1 MVTIAI
7 DAMGGD
13 FGPEPIV
20 KGCLKALKRKDFTP
34 ILVGN
39 KEEILSL
46 LPKKLPKSY
55 RDKISI
61 VDADDVISMSDAATD
76 AVKRKESTIYKAVEL
91 VKNGEAHGVVSAG
104 HSGATMTLAT
114 LRLGRLKGVSRPALV
129 TLMPTRTG
137 RRSVV
142 LDVGANVDSKPEHL
156 AEFAVM
162 GGCYAEDVLNVEEP
176 SIGLLAN
183 GEEDSKGNELT
194 KATFKLLQG
203 YRGFKGNVEGSDIF
217 NGSCDVITCD
227 GFVGNLVLK
236 ASEGVAST
244 ISALIKDY
252 IRKSPV
258 AITGALLMRKVFK
271 LLKKE
276 IDYAEIGGAPLIGI
290 KGCAIVSHGKSNAR
304 AIENAIYQAIR
315 YVDTGVNKH
324 IEARIAELKQKE
336 A

>member
-1 MVTIAI
+1 MVKIAI

-20 KGCLKALKRKDFTP
+20 KGCVTALKRKRFIP
-34 ILVGN
+34 ILVG
-39 KEEILSL
+39 KKDEILPL
-46 LPKKLPKSY
+46 LPKSY

-61 VDADDVISMSDAATD
+61 VEADDVISMSDAATD
-76 AVKRKESTIYKAVEL
+76 AVKRKESTIYKAMDL

-129 TLMPTRTG
+129 TLMPSRINHRT
-137 RRSVV
+137 VL

-156 AEFAVM
+156 VEFAIM
-162 GGCYAEDVLNVEEP
+162 GGCYAQDLLKIEQP
-176 SIGLLAN
+176 SIGILAN
-183 GEEDSKGNELT
+183 GEEESKGSEVT
-194 KATFKLLQG
+194 KAAHKMLKG
-203 YRGFKGNVEGSDIF
+203 YPGFKGNVEGSDIF
-217 NGSCDVITCD
+217 NGTCNVVTCD

-236 ASEGVAST
+236 SAEGVAST
-244 ISALIKDY
+244 VSELIKRY

-258 AITGALLMRKVFK
+258 SITGALLMRKVFK

-290 KGCAIVSHGKSNAR
+290 KGCAIISHGKSNAR
-304 AIENAIYQAIR
+304 AIENAIYQAIN
-315 YVDTGVNKH
+315 YVDTGVNEH
-324 IEARIAELKQKE
+324 IISSLETYKQQKE
-336 A
+336 S

>member
-1 MVTIAI
+1 MVKIAI

-20 KGCLKALKRKDFTP
+20 KGCVAALKKKRFIP
-34 ILVGN
+34 ILVG
-39 KEEILSL
+39 KKSEILPL
-46 LPKKLPKSY
+46 LPKRY

-61 VDADDVISMSDAATD
+61 VDTDDVISMSDAATD
-76 AVKRKESTIYKAVEL
+76 AVKRKESTIYKAVDL
-91 VKNGEAHGVVSAG
+91 VKQGEADGVVSAG

-129 TLMPTRTG
+129 TLMPTKTG

-156 AEFAVM
+156 VEFAVM
-162 GGCYAEDVLNVEEP
+162 GGCYAEDLLKIKNP

-183 GEEDSKGNELT
+183 GEEESKGNEVT
-194 KATFKLLQG
+194 KVAFKMLEG
-203 YRGFKGNVEGSDIF
+203 YKGFKGNVEGSDIF

-244 ISALIKDY
+244 ISQLIKDY
-252 IRKSPV
+252 IRKSPI

-271 LLKKE
+271 LLKKQ

-290 KGCAIVSHGKSNAR
+290 KGCAIVGHGKSNPK
-304 AIENAIYQAIR
+304 AIENAIYQAIA
-315 YVDTGVNKH
+315 YVDTGVNEH
-324 IEARIAELKQKE
+324 IVARLEILKEKG

>member
-1 MVTIAI
+1 MVRIAI

-20 KGCLKALKRKDFTP
+20 KGCINALKKKQFIP
-34 ILVGN
+34 ILIG
-39 KEEILSL
+39 KKSEILSL
-46 LPKKLPKSY
+46 LPKRY

-61 VDADDVISMSDAATD
+61 VDTDDVISMSDAATD

-91 VKNGEAHGVVSAG
+91 VKNGEADGLVSAG

-114 LRLGRLKGVSRPALV
+114 LRLGRLEGISRPALV

-137 RRSVV
+137 KKSII

-156 AEFAVM
+156 VQFAIM
-162 GGCYAEDVLNVEEP
+162 GGCYAHDVLKIQNP

-183 GEEDSKGNELT
+183 GEESSKGNEVT
-194 KATFKLLQG
+194 KAAYKLLQN
-203 YRGFKGNVEGSDIF
+203 YKGFKGNVEGGDIF

-227 GFVGNLVLK
+227 GFIGNLVLK
-236 ASEGVAST
+236 TSEGVAST

-252 IRKSPV
+252 IRKSPI

-271 LLKKE
+271 LLKKQ

-290 KGCAIVSHGKSNAR
+290 KGCAIVSHGKSNAQ
-304 AIENAIYQAIR
+304 AMENAIYRAIA

-324 IEARIAELKQKE
+324 ILEKLKEYNETK
-336 A
+336 

>member
-1 MVTIAI
+1 MVKIAI

-20 KGCLKALKRKDFTP
+20 NGCIKALKKKKFTP

-39 KEEILSL
+39 KSEILPL
-46 LPKKLPKSY
+46 LPKRY
-55 RDKISI
+55 RDKILI
-61 VDADDVISMSDAATD
+61 INCNDVISMSAAATD
-76 AVKRKESTIYKAVEL
+76 AVKRKESSIYKAVDL
-91 VKNGEAHGVVSAG
+91 VRDGVADGIVSAG

-114 LRLGRLKGVSRPALV
+114 LRLGRLRGVSRPALV
-129 TLMPTRTG
+129 TLMPTKTG
-137 RRSVV
+137 RRSVL

-162 GGCYAEDVLNVEEP
+162 GGCYAEDVLGIKEP

-183 GEEDSKGNELT
+183 GEEDSKGNEVT
-194 KATFKLLQG
+194 KVAFKLLQG
-203 YRGFKGNVEGSDIF
+203 YKGFQGNVEGGDIF

-236 ASEGVAST
+236 TSEGVAST
-244 ISALIKDY
+244 ISQLIKDY
-252 IRKSPV
+252 IKKSPIR
-258 AITGALLMRKVFK
+258 ITGALLMRKVFK

-304 AIENAIYQAIR
+304 AIENAIYQAIN
-315 YVDTGVNKH
+315 YVDTGVNEH
-324 IEARIAELKQKE
+324 IITRLQELKQKE
-336 A
+336 I

>member
-1 MVTIAI
+1 MVKIAI

-20 KGCLKALKRKDFTP
+20 KGCLQALKRKSFEP
-34 ILVGN
+34 ILIG
-39 KEEILSL
+39 KKSEILPL
-46 LPKKLPKSY
+46 LPNRY

-61 VDADDVISMSDAATD
+61 VECEDVISMSDAATD
-76 AVKRKESTIYKAVEL
+76 AVKRKESSVYKAVDL
-91 VKNGEAHGVVSAG
+91 VKNGIADGLVSAG

-129 TLMPTRTG
+129 TLMPTKTG

-156 AEFAVM
+156 VEFAVM
-162 GGCYAEDVLNVEEP
+162 GGCYAEDVLKIEHP

-183 GEEDSKGNELT
+183 GEEDSKGNEVT
-194 KATFKLLQG
+194 KVAFKLLEG
-203 YRGFKGNVEGSDIF
+203 YKGFKGNVEGGDIF

-227 GFVGNLVLK
+227 GFIGNLVLK
-236 ASEGVAST
+236 TSEGVAST
-244 ISALIKDY
+244 ISGLIKDY
-252 IRKSPV
+252 IRKSPI

-276 IDYAEIGGAPLIGI
+276 IDYAEVGGAPLIGI
-290 KGCAIVSHGKSNAR
+290 KGCAIVSHGKSNAK
-304 AIENAIYQAIR
+304 AIENAIYQAIA
-315 YVDTGVNKH
+315 YVDTGVNEH
-324 IEARIAELKQKE
+324 IISRLDELKQKE
-336 A
+336 V

>member
-1 MVTIAI
+1 MIKIAI

-20 KGCLKALKRKDFTP
+20 NGCVKALKKKKFTP

-39 KEEILSL
+39 KSEILPL
-46 LPKKLPKSY
+46 LPKRY
-55 RDKISI
+55 RDKILI
-61 VDADDVISMSDAATD
+61 VDCDDVISMSDAATD
-76 AVKRKESTIYKAVEL
+76 AVKRKESSIYKAVDL
-91 VKNGEAHGVVSAG
+91 VRDGEADGVVSAG

-129 TLMPTRTG
+129 TLMPTKTG
-137 RRSVV
+137 RRSVL

-162 GGCYAEDVLNVEEP
+162 GGCYAEDVLGIKEP

-183 GEEDSKGNELT
+183 GEEDSKGNEVT
-194 KATFKLLQG
+194 KAAFKILEG
-203 YRGFKGNVEGSDIF
+203 YKGFKGNVEGGDIF

-236 ASEGVAST
+236 TSEGVAAT
-244 ISALIKDY
+244 ISQLIKDY
-252 IRKSPV
+252 IKKSPIR
-258 AITGALLMRKVFK
+258 ITGALLMRKVFK

-304 AIENAIYQAIR
+304 AIENAIYQAID
-315 YVDTGVNKH
+315 YVDTGVNRD
-324 IEARIAELKQKE
+324 IVTRLQELKQKE
-336 A
+336 I

>member
-1 MVTIAI
+1 MITIAI

-20 KGCLKALKRKDFTP
+20 KGCVAALKTKLFKP
-34 ILVGN
+34 ILVG
-39 KEEILSL
+39 KKSEILPL
-46 LPKKLPKSY
+46 LPKSY
-55 RDKISI
+55 RDKILI
-61 VDADDVISMSDAATD
+61 IDTDDVISMSDAATD
-76 AVKRKESTIYKAVEL
+76 AVKRKESTIYKAIEL

-114 LRLGRLKGVSRPALV
+114 LRLGRLQNVSRPALV
-129 TLMPTRTG
+129 TLMPTKTG

-162 GGCYAEDVLNVEEP
+162 GGCYAEDVLKIAEP
-176 SIGLLAN
+176 SIGILAN
-183 GEEDSKGNELT
+183 GEEESKGNEVT
-194 KATFKLLQG
+194 KAAHKLLKG

-244 ISALIKDY
+244 ISQLIKEY

-258 AITGALLMRKVFK
+258 SITGALLMRKVFK

-290 KGCAIVSHGKSNAR
+290 KGCAIVSHGKSNSR

-315 YVDTGVNKH
+315 YVDTGVNDH
-324 IEARIAELKQKE
+324 IVSRLAELKQKDK
-336 A
+336 

>member
-1 MVTIAI
+1 MVKIAI

-20 KGCLKALKRKDFTP
+20 KGCIAALKKKSFEP
-34 ILVGN
+34 ILVG
-39 KEEILSL
+39 KKSEILPM
-46 LPKKLPKSY
+46 LPKRY

-61 VDADDVISMSDAATD
+61 VEADDVISMSDAATD
-76 AVKRKESTIYKAVEL
+76 AVKRKDSTIYKAVEL
-91 VKNGEAHGVVSAG
+91 VKNGEADGVVSAG

-114 LRLGRLKGVSRPALV
+114 LRLGRLEGVSRPALV
-129 TLMPTRTG
+129 TLMPTKTG
-137 RRSVV
+137 RRSIV

-156 AEFAVM
+156 AQFAIM
-162 GGCYAEDVLNVEEP
+162 GGCYAEDLLKIANP

-183 GEEDSKGNELT
+183 GEEDSKGNEVT
-194 KATFKLLQG
+194 KAAFKMLKG
-203 YRGFKGNVEGSDIF
+203 YKGFKGNVEGSDIF

-244 ISALIKDY
+244 ISQLIKDY

-271 LLKKE
+271 LLKKQ

-290 KGCAIVSHGKSNAR
+290 KGCVIVGHGKSNPK
-304 AIENAIYQAIR
+304 AIENAIYQAIT
-315 YVDTGVNKH
+315 YVDTGVNEH
-324 IEARIAELKQKE
+324 IIQRLQTLKEKE